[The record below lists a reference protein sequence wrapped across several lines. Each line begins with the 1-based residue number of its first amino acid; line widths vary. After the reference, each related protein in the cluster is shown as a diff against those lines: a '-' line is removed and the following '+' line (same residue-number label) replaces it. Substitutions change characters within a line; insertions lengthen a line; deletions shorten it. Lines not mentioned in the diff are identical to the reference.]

1 MREKLIYFLTIIVTL
16 FIGITGTILVIE
28 YIPGEVITEKT
39 LKEVSITET
48 NTIKSAVEKIYDA
61 VVYIES
67 YKNGKSI
74 GSGTGFVYKKDDKN
88 GYVITNNHVI
98 DGATNVKITNNSG
111 ETIDATVLGKDEY
124 ADIAVLS
131 ISKDAVMAVAEIGDS
146 TALELGDTLFTV
158 GSPLGIDYMGTVTK
172 GILSGKDRA
181 VEVSLSNGAF
191 LMEVIQTDAAINPGN
206 SGGPLCNV
214 NGEVIGVNSLKLVK
228 DEIEGMGFAIPME
241 MVMATVDKLEKGEE
255 VQRPL
260 LGVSML
266 DVSETFALYRN
277 GITIPDDVENGIVVI
292 DVEKDSPAS
301 ISKLQKGDILLEF
314 DGEKITGIAHFRFM
328 LYKHSV
334 GDTVTLKYYRDGKI
348 KDVKVELT
356 KSGSLSN
363 SVGGTKN

>member
-1 MREKLIYFLTIIVTL
+1 MREKIIYFLTIIITL
-16 FIGITGTILVIE
+16 FVGITGTVLVFE
-28 YIPGEVITEKT
+28 YIPDNVVTEKT

-48 NTIKSAVEKIYDA
+48 NTIKSAVGKIYDA

-74 GSGTGFVYKKDDKN
+74 GSGTGFVYKKTDKN

-98 DGATNVKITNNSG
+98 EGATDVKITNNLG
-111 ETIDATVLGKDEY
+111 TVVEAIVLGSDEY
-124 ADIAVLS
+124 GDIAVLS
-131 ISKDAVMAVAEIGDS
+131 IVKDAVMSVAEIGDS
-146 TALELGDTLFTV
+146 TALSLGDTLFTV
-158 GSPLGIDYMGTVTK
+158 GSPLGKDYMGTVTK
-172 GILSGKDRA
+172 GILSGKDRS
-181 VEVSLSNGAF
+181 VEVSLSNGKF

-228 DEIEGMGFAIPME
+228 DEIEGMGFAIPIE
-241 MVMATVDKLEKGEE
+241 MVMATVDKLEKGQE
-255 VQRPL
+255 VKRPL

-277 GITIPDDVENGIVVI
+277 GITVPDDVDSGIVVVE
-292 DVEKDSPAS
+292 VEKESPAAN
-301 ISKLQKGDILLEF
+301 SKLQKGDILLEL
-314 DGEKITGIAHFRFM
+314 DGEKLTGIAHFRFL

-334 GDTVTLKYYRDGKI
+334 GDTITLKYYRNGKI

-356 KSGSLSN
+356 KSIE
-363 SVGGTKN
+363 